1 MRGSG
6 YCSKRKPDK
15 FNQGL
20 DSYLHIPH
28 RGEKHMMTKSTVIAA
43 IVFSLVIGAGGAFA
57 QNPPPAA
64 DQAAGLRVLAR
75 RPVAFYLIL
84 QGRFPIVLLA
94 GPEDLKTPR
103 PAPGWSIVDETVAD
117 AETRRVLSRPGAAV
131 AFEAVLDPIT
141 LLDVAPEAA
150 FGDSTRRRAT
160 IWVVAG
166 GALPAHVPAGRS
178 DARSSVP

>member
-64 DQAAGLRVLAR
+64 DRAAAGATDKK
-75 RPVAFYLIL
+75 AIS
-84 QGRFPIVLLA
+84 
-94 GPEDLKTPR
+94 KTCSDQATAKNLHGKER
-103 PAPGWSIVDETVAD
+103 KKFR
-117 AETRRVLSRPGAAV
+117 AECKRK
-131 AFEAVLDPIT
+131 
-141 LLDVAPEAA
+141 
-150 FGDSTRRRAT
+150 
-160 IWVVAG
+160 G
-166 GALPAHVPAGRS
+166 GKME
-178 DARSSVP
+178 